1 MKQPAFDPAGTVLL
15 EAPPRINLPTTAPAS
30 QPGDRVT
37 AELIEGGGLNI
48 HTHTDADGYLVVSEV
63 FYPGWRATMDGKP
76 VAIERADSVIAALPL
91 PAGKHDIQFVFDPL
105 SVKVG
110 LALTAATWLAAMA
123 MAGVIATTA
132 MRKRQR
138 AETSPPA

>member
-1 MKQPAFDPAGTVLL
+1 
-15 EAPPRINLPTTAPAS
+15 
-30 QPGDRVT
+30 
-37 AELIEGGGLNI
+37 
-48 HTHTDADGYLVVSEV
+48 
-63 FYPGWRATMDGKP
+63 